1 MKKNRQ
7 LIFGFHSIKSG
18 IRANP
23 SNIQEIYI
31 DKTRKDTRMSE
42 LLLMIK
48 ENNINF
54 HLYDKERLNSLIP
67 NAKHQGVIAS
77 ISKVQMKYV
86 TIEDLVDVDHKD
98 ELLFLVLDGVEDPH
112 NLGACFRVADAL
124 GVSAIISPKDNA
136 VGVNATVR
144 KVSCGA
150 ADNVPFVKVTN
161 LVRTIN
167 FLKENNIFVIGTDDS
182 VEKTIYQEKFSGA
195 IALVMGSEGKGIRR
209 LTRES
214 CDFLVSIPMM
224 GSIESLNV
232 SVATGICL
240 SEIQRQK
247 IFNKNL
253 NNNN

>member
-7 LIFGFHSIKSG
+7 LIFGFHSIKSE